1 MAPQRE
7 WLALGVV
14 SLLVAVAVGS
24 RLTRESPEPP
34 DWAATEEAV
43 LLDQQT
49 QRAEAE
55 TGRQRR
61 RNTPLT
67 SGERIDPNRA
77 TADELQRLPRVG
89 PAVAGRIVAHR
100 EAHGAFRTL
109 ADLDAVSGIGPAMLA
124 AIAPHV
130 TLPPAV
136 PTSQVVPAPAKALA
150 APPAPGPINLN
161 AATPA
166 ELQALPGIGPALAG
180 RIVQWR
186 GDHGNFRTVDDL
198 QNVPGIGPKTLDRLR
213 PLIRVSP

>member
-1 MAPQRE
+1 MAQHER
-7 WLALGVV
+7 LTLGVVALLIAVALGVRATRDSPVPPEWAV
-14 SLLVAVAVGS
+14 SA
-24 RLTRESPEPP
+24 
-34 DWAATEEAV
+34 DAV

-55 TGRQRR
+55 TGRERR

-130 TLPPAV
+130 TLPPAAPASPAV
-136 PTSQVVPAPAKALA
+136 PPPANALVVPA
-150 APPAPGPINLN
+150 APGPVNLN

-186 GDHGNFRTVDDL
+186 GDHGNFQTVEDL
-198 QNVPGIGPKTLDRLR
+198 QKVPGIGPKTLERLR

>member
-1 MAPQRE
+1 MAQHER
-7 WLALGVV
+7 LTLGVV
-14 SLLVAVAVGS
+14 ALLIAVAVGV
-24 RLTRESPEPP
+24 RATRDSPAPP
-34 DWAATEEAV
+34 EWAVSADAV

-55 TGRQRR
+55 TGRERR

-89 PAVAGRIVAHR
+89 PAVAGRIVAYR

-130 TLPPAV
+130 TLPPAA
-136 PTSQVVPAPAKALA
+136 PASPAVPAPAKSLV
-150 APPAPGPINLN
+150 APPAPGPVNLN

-166 ELQALPGIGPALAG
+166 ELQVLPGIGPALAG

-186 GDHGNFRTVDDL
+186 GDHGNFQTVEDL
-198 QNVPGIGPKTLDRLR
+198 QKVRGIGPKTLDRLR

>member
-1 MAPQRE
+1 MAVQRE
-7 WLALGVV
+7 WLALGVI
-14 SLLVAVAVGS
+14 SLVLAAGVGS
-24 RLTRESPEPP
+24 RVTQKSPAPP
-34 DWAATEEAV
+34 EWAVSADAV

-49 QRAEAE
+49 QRAVAE
-55 TGRQRR
+55 TGRERR
-61 RNTPLT
+61 RNTPLM

-89 PAVAGRIVAHR
+89 PAVAGRVVAHR

-130 TLPPAV
+130 NLPPATPASPAV
-136 PTSQVVPAPAKALA
+136 PARANALVVPA
-150 APPAPGPINLN
+150 APGPVNLN

-166 ELQALPGIGPALAG
+166 ELQELPGIGPALAG

-186 GDHGNFRTVDDL
+186 TDHGKFQTVEDL
-198 QNVPGIGPKTLDRLR
+198 QKVPGVGPKKLERLR
-213 PLIRVSP
+213 PLIRVVP